1 MRAKGVDPFGTG
13 APALRNAGLAIPG
26 CGSAA
31 GTLHIATGVCSGRA
45 ACLPVP
51 EEGTPI
57 EDKASQRLRRAGL
70 ALSARAAS
78 LEDVLAGLS
87 AGGFG
92 LVLAAL
98 ATPNLLPSPGVP
110 IGLILGIPLLLLAA
124 QFTCGADRPTIPGWL
139 GRHRRA
145 GPLIGRALRWLAPR
159 VRWWERRVGHRPL
172 RWPHAVRRVVGGGWV
187 MLMAVL
193 IILPIPFGN
202 SLPALS
208 SVLLGSGLFM
218 NDRSTVLAGF
228 GAGIAAIVFAIAVG
242 AGAWQLA
249 VLALS

>member
-1 MRAKGVDPFGTG
+1 VLVQER
-13 APALRNAGLAIPG
+13 
-26 CGSAA
+26 
-31 GTLHIATGVCSGRA
+31 
-45 ACLPVP
+45 
-51 EEGTPI
+51 
-57 EDKASQRLRRAGL
+57 ASQQLRRAGV
-70 ALSARAAS
+70 ALSSRSAS
-78 LEDVLAGLS
+78 LEEVLAGLS

-110 IGLILGIPLLLLAA
+110 IGLVLGVPLLLLAA
-124 QFTCGADRPTIPGWL
+124 QFACGAERPMVPRWL

-145 GPLIGRALRWLAPR
+145 GPLVGRALRWLAPR

-172 RWPHAVRRVVGGGWV
+172 RWPAAARRIVGGGWV

-208 SVLLGSGLFM
+208 SVLMGSGLFM
-218 NDRSTVLAGF
+218 NDRWTVLAALA
-228 GAGIAAIVFAIAVG
+228 AGIGAILFTVAVG
-242 AGAWQLA
+242 VGAWELV
-249 VLALS
+249 VLMIS